1 MVKRILS
8 YIQQT
13 EVIQSASVLVGGTLV
28 AQAIPIALQPFLRR
42 YFDPADFGYYSIY
55 ISIIGILMVISSLRY
70 EQAIVL
76 PKADSDSVKLVNI
89 SLSISLIFSIILVV
103 IALLFHTS
111 ILKILSLP
119 KDRRYI
125 LFLVPLGTFL
135 FSIFQVYNYWL
146 IRKKKFKSISVNK
159 FSRRAVEGVS
169 QSTFAIAKYSG
180 GLILGD
186 VIGQLVNA
194 VVSFYQS
201 VKCGY
206 RLQFV
211 NPKDAGRLL
220 REYAVFP
227 KVNLL
232 PALMS
237 TICFMLPVVF
247 INKYYSAEE
256 AGYFDLSKLILS
268 VPLALVA
275 SSFSSVVLNK
285 TADCYRNKKPFIGE
299 IKPLIWIV
307 LAMSLLEVLIIVLWS
322 ESLFTVIFGD
332 KWLVSGEI
340 SKLLVFP
347 YALNFITS
355 SFTSLFVALNKITW
369 QSVWQVFYFLMIS
382 TLPFLS
388 GLSFENFI
396 FAYTTIEVVANS
408 TMIVL
413 LILLVKNTNE
423 ARD

>member
-13 EVIQSASVLVGGTLV
+13 EVIQSASVLVGGTVV

-42 YFDPADFGYYSIY
+42 YFEPADFGYYSIY

-89 SLSISLIFSIILVV
+89 SLSISLIFSIILVA

-119 KDRRYI
+119 QDRIYI
-125 LFLVPLGTFL
+125 LFLIPLGTFL

-169 QSTFAIAKYSG
+169 QSTFAITKYSG
-180 GLILGD
+180 GLVLGD

-322 ESLFTVIFGD
+322 ESLFTFVFGD

>member
-13 EVIQSASVLVGGTLV
+13 EVIQSASVLVGGTVV

-42 YFDPADFGYYSIY
+42 YFEPADFGYYSIY

-89 SLSISLIFSIILVV
+89 SLSISLIFSIILVA

-119 KDRRYI
+119 QDRIYI
-125 LFLVPLGTFL
+125 LFLIPLGTFL

-169 QSTFAIAKYSG
+169 QSTFAITKYSG
-180 GLILGD
+180 GLVLGD

>member
-13 EVIQSASVLVGGTLV
+13 EVIQSASVLVGGTVV

-42 YFDPADFGYYSIY
+42 YFEPADFGYYSIY

-89 SLSISLIFSIILVV
+89 SLSISLIFSIILVA

-119 KDRRYI
+119 QDRIYI
-125 LFLVPLGTFL
+125 LFLIPLGTFL

-169 QSTFAIAKYSG
+169 QSTFAITKYSG
-180 GLILGD
+180 GLVLGD

-396 FAYTTIEVVANS
+396 VAYTAVEVVANS

>member
-89 SLSISLIFSIILVV
+89 SLSISLIFSIILVA

-169 QSTFAIAKYSG
+169 QSTFAITKYSG
-180 GLILGD
+180 GLVLGD

>member
-8 YIQQT
+8 YIQRT
-13 EVIQSASVLVGGTLV
+13 EVIQSASVLVGGTAI

-42 YFDPADFGYYSIY
+42 YFEPADFGYYSIY

-76 PKADSDSVKLVNI
+76 PKTDSDSVKLVNI
-89 SLSISLIFSIILVV
+89 SLSISLVFSIILVA
-103 IALLFHTS
+103 ITLLFHTS

-119 KDRRYI
+119 EDRRYI

-135 FSIFQVYNYWL
+135 FSIFQIYNYWL
-146 IRKKKFKSISVNK
+146 IRKKKFKSISINK

-169 QSTFAIAKYSG
+169 QSTFAITKYSG
-180 GLILGD
+180 GLVLGD
-186 VIGQLVNA
+186 IIGQLVNA

-201 VKCGY
+201 VRSGY
-206 RLQFV
+206 RLQFSSYADT
-211 NPKDAGRLL
+211 KRLL
-220 REYAVFP
+220 KEYLVFP

-247 INKYYSAEE
+247 INKYYSAEQ

-285 TADCYRNKKPFIGE
+285 TAERYRNKKPFLSE

-322 ESLFTVIFGD
+322 ESLFTFIFGN
-332 KWLVSGEI
+332 KWLVSGKI
-340 SKLLVFP
+340 SKLLVIPF
-347 YALNFITS
+347 ALNFITS

-369 QSVWQVFYFLMIS
+369 QSVWQVFYFLLIS

-396 FAYTTIEVVANS
+396 VAYTAVEVVANS

-413 LILLVKNTNE
+413 LILLVKNANE
-423 ARD
+423 SRD